1 MSVSLSDSIL
11 DETHVQVFVCL
22 PCYNEAEN
30 IPQLLQQ
37 IHLTLQSLLPLQ
49 ACEQELPK
57 VKDYQIL
64 AVDDG
69 STDCTRELLEENAR
83 TYPLTVISHE
93 RNKGLAETYRTLLNT
108 LEARANDND
117 IAVFLDA
124 DNTHPPQVIVD
135 LIRAVSASADVA
147 VASRYNGGVEVGVPL
162 RRRIL
167 SKVVNWLIRSLCKV
181 SIQDCTCGYR
191 AYRLRVLKQLPPLE
205 SKGFE
210 ISAEVIIRISSHTPS
225 YTIEE
230 VPLTLRYDQKNG
242 PSKIR
247 LGRTIKAYM
256 KLLWKHS
263 RLDLTPL
270 VRRVAYKV
278 NPYLGRAYDK
288 DHAFWNDGMMAL
300 AFLIVSFFIYDGL
313 THTLPQTLR
322 LLGYISIAFVSFCI
336 QHFLRRFWVFQE

>member
-1 MSVSLSDSIL
+1 M
-11 DETHVQVFVCL
+11 
-22 PCYNEAEN
+22 
-30 IPQLLQQ
+30 
-37 IHLTLQSLLPLQ
+37 
-49 ACEQELPK
+49 
-57 VKDYQIL
+57 

-69 STDCTRELLEENAR
+69 STDCTKELLKDHAI
-83 TYPLTVISHE
+83 THPLTLISHE
-93 RNKGLAETYRTLLNT
+93 RNRGLAETYRTLLKT
-108 LEARANDND
+108 LEERARDND

-124 DNTHPPQVIVD
+124 DNTHPPQVIAD
-135 LIRAVSASADVA
+135 LVKAVSTTADVA

-167 SKVVNWLIRSLCKV
+167 SKVVNWLIRNLCRV

-210 ISAEVIIRISSHTPS
+210 VSAEVLVRISSHSPP
-225 YTIEE
+225 YRIEE
-230 VPLTLRYDQKNG
+230 IPLTLHYDRKKG
-242 PSKIR
+242 SSKIR
-247 LGRTIKAYM
+247 IGQTIKAYV

-263 RLDLTPL
+263 RVDLTPL

-278 NPYLGRAYDK
+278 NPSLGRAYDK
-288 DHAFWNDGMMAL
+288 DHVFWNDGMMAL
-300 AFLIVSFFIYDGL
+300 TFLIVSFFIYDGL